1 MNRLTVALTCDH
13 NRCREEFTAGSVSL
27 TKTRKAA
34 REAGWR
40 YVNDLNM
47 GFLDLCPQHSQR
59 QTS

>member
-1 MNRLTVALTCDH
+1 MNRLTVSLTCDH
-13 NRCREEFTAGSVSL
+13 DGCVEEFGRGLKSL
-27 TKTRKAA
+27 TATRKAA